1 MFAIAAH
8 PFVKGQDVTPT
19 GNIVARYYDIGS
31 ASSIPDF
38 SGMEP
43 AVTENIDMINYPST
57 GGSWVGPLYVD
68 TVGAIYDGCI
78 DISVTGTYRFYTNSD
93 DGSTLYVRKPGDED
107 YTFVVNNDG
116 LHGMATKSGTIAL
129 TAGTTIS
136 VRVEFFE
143 NYGGKGII
151 VYWAPPGSSQ
161 VVIPASAWV
170 PCGGPVVTGDPHIKT
185 WVGEKYDFHGVCDLV
200 MLSNPGFDNGRGMN
214 IHIRN
219 KRTRVWSYISTA
231 AVSIGEEILQIVG
244 GADSNKYFLNGG
256 EQDADSNNSD
266 GVLDD
271 FAGYKLKYQRISDV
285 SVEYEVVLKN
295 GDSIALKTW
304 NAMVSVKLNKPLKED
319 FDGSLGLLGSYPT
332 GAKVARDNKTII
344 SDSNEFGQE
353 WQVIDTEPK
362 LFIESEGPQFPAKC
376 QIPAAVDMRRRLAS
390 SSATIEMAKTACLS
404 VAEDDK
410 DLCIFD
416 VLATNNID
424 AAGAY

>member
-1 MFAIAAH
+1 MKYSLLLTGLFLEKAFGSTPLQYYKVTDADAREASGK
-8 PFVKGQDVTPT
+8 PSGVTWDDYRLACKARNEQDDLVSIHEEHDQDEACRVC
-19 GNIVARYYDIGS
+19 GSGVCFIGAYQYRYDV
-31 ASSIPDF
+31 
-38 SGMEP
+38 E
-43 AVTENIDMINYPST
+43 
-57 GGSWVGPLYVD
+57 GPLAYRNVD
-68 TVGAIYDGCI
+68 
-78 DISVTGTYRFYTNSD
+78 GT
-93 DGSTLYVRKPGDED
+93 
-107 YTFVVNNDG
+107 
-116 LHGMATKSGTIAL
+116 H
-129 TAGTTIS
+129 
-136 VRVEFFE
+136 FE
-143 NYGGKGII
+143 NG
-151 VYWAPPGSSQ
+151 
-161 VVIPASAWV
+161 WV
-170 PCGGPVVTGDPHIKT
+170 PYNRDAWASQGEDVLAIVSGDCKIHDWGLKTHVREGPSWGGAVCYGYNGPSPPPEATGDPHIKT

-200 MLSNPGFDNGRGMN
+200 MLSNPGFDNGHGMD

-231 AVSIGEEILQIVG
+231 AVRIGEDILQIMG
-244 GADSNKYFLNGG
+244 GTDSNKYFLNG
-256 EQDADSNNSD
+256 DARDAESKNSD

-271 FAGYKLKYQRISDV
+271 FGGYKLKYQRISDV

-319 FDGSLGLLGSYPT
+319 FGGSLGLLGSYPT

-404 VAEDDK
+404 VREDDK